1 MPKYKVPCTW
11 EMTGYYIVEADNI
24 EEAKEK
30 TYDLPLSDAKDVDYL
45 GGTHQPDIDECIEII
60 EE

>member
-1 MPKYKVPCTW
+1 
-11 EMTGYYIVEADNI
+11 MTGYYIVEADNI